1 MFSTG
6 NPLYFLF
13 DVMKHVIGLLDNYQF
28 FGISLFVWIIG
39 FISMTFVI
47 SIFWKGH
54 NFLSG
59 SSLILRIL
67 SFFTRMPYVFP
78 LFLMFLFSL

>member
-47 SIFWKGH
+47 SIFWKGA
-54 NFLSG
+54 
-59 SSLILRIL
+59 
-67 SFFTRMPYVFP
+67 
-78 LFLMFLFSL
+78 